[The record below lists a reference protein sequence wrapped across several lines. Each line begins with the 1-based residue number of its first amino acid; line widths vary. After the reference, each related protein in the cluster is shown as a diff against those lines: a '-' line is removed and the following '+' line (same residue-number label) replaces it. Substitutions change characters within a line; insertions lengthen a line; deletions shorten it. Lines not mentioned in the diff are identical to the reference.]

1 MAAASR
7 SDISTKFGA
16 AAHNPTFSLSD
27 TIAEAKVFCALELDK
42 PTPKGFATNHTT
54 FNETYKYLADEL
66 VPHIVL
72 RTEGF
77 DLSTEFKY
85 EDVLKCMKLLELI
98 RFKAGEPEENTLLW
112 TQYFA
117 LYTDAY
123 AWILNKCCYYN
134 VGAETAREFEAFV
147 LEYTGFESVYLM
159 REFIDI
165 VYAPRQLIDT
175 LPLNEEVLLLEF
187 DGLHEGSQSVKNFV
201 SKTLRRLTK
210 KMTRALN
217 SGDTLAYQSAF
228 ILLNRFVTDFAPE
241 DTSRPE
247 RVRHFSLPWVV

>member
-1 MAAASR
+1 MAAISY

-16 AAHNPTFSLSD
+16 AEHNPTFSLSD

-66 VPHIVL
+66 VPHIIL

-77 DLSTEFKY
+77 DLPSDFKY
-85 EDVLKCMKLLELI
+85 EDLLKCMKLIELI
-98 RFKAGEPEENTLLW
+98 RFKAGEPETGSLMWLE
-112 TQYFA
+112 YFG

-123 AWILNKCCYYN
+123 AWILNKCCHYN
-134 VGAETAREFEAFV
+134 VGTDTAREFEAFV
-147 LEYTGFESVYLM
+147 LEYTGFESVDLM

-165 VYAPRQLIDT
+165 VYAPYQLIDT

-187 DGLHEGSQSVKNFV
+187 DGLHSASQSVKNFV

-217 SGDTLAYQSAF
+217 SGDTLAYESSF
-228 ILLNRFVTDFAPE
+228 ILLNRFVKDFAPE
-241 DTSRPE
+241 DSSRPE
-247 RVRHFSLPWVV
+247 RVRHYSLPWIV

>member
-1 MAAASR
+1 MEFATAS
-7 SDISTKFGA
+7 
-16 AAHNPTFSLSD
+16 HNPTFSMSH
-27 TIAEAKVFCALELDK
+27 TIAEAKVFYALELDK
-42 PTPKGFATNHTT
+42 PNPKGFATNHTI
-54 FNETYKYLADEL
+54 FNDNYKYLNDEI

-77 DLSTEFKY
+77 DLTTEFKY
-85 EDVLKCMKLLELI
+85 EDLLKCRKLLELI
-98 RFKAGEPEENTLLW
+98 HLKAGEPEESSLMW
-112 TQYFA
+112 AQYFA

-123 AWILNKCCYYN
+123 AWILNKCCHYN
-134 VGAETAREFEAFV
+134 VGTDTAREFEAFV
-147 LEYTGFESVYLM
+147 LEYTGFESVYMM

-187 DGLHEGSQSVKNFV
+187 DGLHAESRSVKNFV

-210 KMTRALN
+210 KMTRAIN

-228 ILLNRFVTDFAPE
+228 ILLNRFVSDFAPE

-247 RVRHFSLPWVV
+247 RVQQYSLPWIV

>member
-16 AAHNPTFSLSD
+16 AARNPTFSLSD

-66 VPHIVL
+66 VPHIVFC
-72 RTEGF
+72 TEGF
-77 DLSTEFKY
+77 DLSTDFKY
-85 EDVLKCMKLLELI
+85 EDLLKCMKLLELI
-98 RFKAGEPEENTLLW
+98 RFKAGEPEANTLLW
-112 TQYFA
+112 AEYFG

-123 AWILNKCCYYN
+123 AWILNKCCHYN
-134 VGAETAREFEAFV
+134 VGTETAREFESFV

-165 VYAPRQLIDT
+165 VFAPRQLIDT
-175 LPLNEEVLLLEF
+175 LTLNEEVLLLEF
-187 DGLHEGSQSVKNFV
+187 DGLHAGSPSVKNFV
-201 SKTLRRLTK
+201 NKTLRRLTK

-217 SGDTLAYQSAF
+217 SGDTLAYESAF
-228 ILLNRFVTDFAPE
+228 ILLNRFVADFAPE
-241 DTSRPE
+241 DSSRPGPAKQ
-247 RVRHFSLPWVV
+247 FSLPWIV